1 MATDTLT
8 RAEQEPKRH
17 SLLVGS
23 LIRLVREKPLGT
35 AGGVIVLAMLFAGL
49 FADLAWIGLPDVG
62 LAPYGYKEI
71 AMADRLAPPSGQ
83 HILGTDQLGRDTL
96 TRIIYGARISM
107 VVGVGGTIIGTLG
120 ALVIGLLSGYAGG
133 KVDLV
138 VQRFVDAF
146 MCFPTIFILL
156 TVMTLVGP
164 GMIQVTV
171 VLGVLFSIWYSRVVR
186 SAVIDIKTKTYVEA
200 ARSIGCSTS
209 KILLRH
215 ILPNIM
221 APVIVIFTISIGQ
234 IILSEATLSFL
245 GYGIPPPI
253 PSWGGMLSIEGRKYM
268 LDSPWLALW
277 PGLALSMAVYGT
289 NMLGDAIRDILDP
302 RLRGRLGRYGTVKV
316 KRKIKAGG

>member
-8 RAEQEPKRH
+8 RAEEGPKRH

-23 LIRLVREKPLGT
+23 LVRLVKEKPLGT
-35 AGGVIVLAMLFAGL
+35 AGGVIVLVMLLAGL
-49 FADLAWIGLPDVG
+49 FADV

-96 TRIIYGARISM
+96 TRIIYGARVSM
-107 VVGVGGTIIGTLG
+107 IVGVGGTVIGTLG
-120 ALVIGLLSGYAGG
+120 AVVIGLFSGYLGG

-156 TVMTLVGP
+156 TIMVLVGP

-186 SAVIDIKTKTYVEA
+186 GATIAIKTNTYVEA
-200 ARSIGCSTS
+200 ARAAGCSTS
-209 KILLRH
+209 RILLRH
-215 ILPNIM
+215 ILPNIT

-245 GYGIPPPI
+245 GYGIPPPT

-268 LDSPWLALW
+268 LDSPWLAVW

-289 NMLGDAIRDILDP
+289 NMLGDAIRDVLDP
-302 RLRGRLGRYGTVKV
+302 RLRGRLGSYGTAKRKV
-316 KRKIKAGG
+316 KA